1 MWNLVS
7 KYNSLHFWPPEK
19 SVFELMTNLRFSSSE
34 SGPGGVHIPQNQYFY
49 LSFQTFKGTL
59 RPFNEYCQIIRF
71 KDQVRDFLNI
81 ICEFFGFLVQFK
93 IIYYEREFC

>member
-34 SGPGGVHIPQNQYFY
+34 SGPGGVHIP
-49 LSFQTFKGTL
+49 LK
-59 RPFNEYCQIIRF
+59 PI
-71 KDQVRDFLNI
+71 FLLKFSN
-81 ICEFFGFLVQFK
+81 F
-93 IIYYEREFC
+93 